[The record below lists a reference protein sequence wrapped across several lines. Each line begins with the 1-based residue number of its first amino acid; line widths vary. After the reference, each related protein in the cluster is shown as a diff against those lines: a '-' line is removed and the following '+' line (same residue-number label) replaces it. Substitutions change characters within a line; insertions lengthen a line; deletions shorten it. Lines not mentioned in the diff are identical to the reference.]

1 VYNARSLPPPAVTLM
16 TQLASFTL
24 LESRAKLEAFFD
36 DA

>member
-1 VYNARSLPPPAVTLM
+1 VTLM